1 MMVVVGLLDDGG
13 GGFVGGWSGSC
24 RTMLA
29 VYAEFKT

>member
-1 MMVVVGLLDDGG
+1 MMVVVGLLDGS